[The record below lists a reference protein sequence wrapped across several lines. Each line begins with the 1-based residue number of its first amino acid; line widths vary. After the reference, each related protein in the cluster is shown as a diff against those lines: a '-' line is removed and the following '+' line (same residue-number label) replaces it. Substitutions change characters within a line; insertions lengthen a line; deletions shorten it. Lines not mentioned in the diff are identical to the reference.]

1 MVDLKNLLIL
11 ILLIIIK
18 FEKGLSSEDLYETEV
33 IKNKVF
39 EGYEKGKGAYYIAYS
54 PYRSGYTE
62 ITSYVILPTYI
73 YTNGGK
79 RTAFISFGVQGK
91 YGYIDMGIMNSGNYW
106 TPYYNDN
113 GEFKNFEYFKSNEQV
128 KIIGLQIEIKSRNK
142 IYFAVSLRDAEEK
155 IIGDIFII
163 EIYYSH
169 IFEYDEN
176 DDPTFRFYRFASL
189 VNNKENG
196 IPDNQNDHTYMIDGN
211 FTKLT
216 IRVDNFGESWGISGD
231 FIETGL
237 KISTKKIEVSYMK
250 DYEAFSIKH
259 FDSCSLYLNQKF
271 LLFIFILINLF

>member
-91 YGYIDMGIMNSGNYW
+91 YGYIDTGIMNSGDYW

-113 GEFKNFEYFKSNEQV
+113 GEYKNFEYFKSNEQV
-128 KIIGLQIEIKSRNK
+128 KIIGLQIEVKSKNK
-142 IYFAVSLRDAEEK
+142 ITFSVSLRDADEK
-155 IIGDIFII
+155 KITNITNTFST
-163 EIYYSH
+163 EIYSSH
-169 IFEYDEN
+169 IFEYDERDN
-176 DDPTFRFYRFASL
+176 PIFRFYRFVSL
-189 VNNKENG
+189 VNNKEKGVPDIHVDYTSVING
-196 IPDNQNDHTYMIDGN
+196 VFSRLVIVINTGKALNKT
-211 FTKLT
+211 
-216 IRVDNFGESWGISGD
+216 WGIGGD
-231 FIETGL
+231 NIGTSWKVSPKNIEFGYG
-237 KISTKKIEVSYMK
+237 I
-250 DYEAFSIKH
+250 DFDCFSIK
-259 FDSCSLYLNQKF
+259 YYK
-271 LLFIFILINLF
+271 